1 MLVPQ
6 GRVAFGHIALAEDNI
21 PCGPK
26 ASRYLRIANQDYQNL
41 LPLLLR
47 PLRLFFAPDSLRA
60 CRIALLKATHWPLVA
75 LILAYESGRRAV
87 DRRRGA
93 RGAGQPL
100 TASTSARPRS
110 ALMRRPL
117 STRSVQT
124 RLNIKASMS
133 PPTGQLHICQA
144 PHTEQQSKPQ
154 GRVQTLEALA
164 ASLREQLQAIDSLI
178 ESEKSAELSA

>member
-26 ASRYLRIANQDYQNL
+26 ASRYLRIANRDYQNL

-75 LILAYESGRRAV
+75 LILAYERGRRAV
-87 DRRRGA
+87 DRR

-117 STRSVQT
+117 STLSVQT
-124 RLNIKASMS
+124 RLNIKASVS
-133 PPTGQLHICQA
+133 PISGQ
-144 PHTEQQSKPQ
+144 PHTGHAPRSEQQSRPQ
-154 GRVQTLEALA
+154 DRVQALEALA
-164 ASLREQLQAIDSLI
+164 ANLRDQLQAIDSLI

>member
-6 GRVAFGHIALAEDNI
+6 GRVAFGHVALAEDNI
-21 PCGPK
+21 PCGLE
-26 ASRYLRIANQDYQNL
+26 ASRYLRIANRDYQNL

-47 PLRLFFAPDSLRA
+47 PLRLVFAPDSLRA

-93 RGAGQPL
+93 GQPL

-124 RLNIKASMS
+124 RLNIKASVT
-133 PPTGQLHICQA
+133 PPSGQLHTGQA
-144 PHTEQQSKPQ
+144 SHSEQQSRPR
-154 GRVQTLEALA
+154 GRVQALEALA
-164 ASLREQLQAIDSLI
+164 ANLRDQLQAIDSLI
-178 ESEKSAELSA
+178 ESEKSAELPA

>member
-1 MLVPQ
+1 M
-6 GRVAFGHIALAEDNI
+6 H
-21 PCGPK
+21 
-26 ASRYLRIANQDYQNL
+26 LRIANRDYQNL

-47 PLRLFFAPDSLRA
+47 PLRLFVAPDSLRA

-93 RGAGQPL
+93 GQPL
-100 TASTSARPRS
+100 TASMPAGPRS

-124 RLNIKASMS
+124 RLNIKASVS
-133 PPTGQLHICQA
+133 PPSGQAHTGQVSHN
-144 PHTEQQSKPQ
+144 EQQFRPQ
-154 GRVQTLEALA
+154 GRVQTLEVLA

-178 ESEKSAELSA
+178 ESERTQSYRPEA